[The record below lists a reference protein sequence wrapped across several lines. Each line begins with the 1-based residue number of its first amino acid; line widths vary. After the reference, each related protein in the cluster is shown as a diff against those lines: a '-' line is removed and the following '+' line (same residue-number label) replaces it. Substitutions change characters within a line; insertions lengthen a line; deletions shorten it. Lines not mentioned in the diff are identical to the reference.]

1 MSIQTDK
8 TNTKKEAMLKA
19 LEKTLGIVTSA
30 CTLAKVSRSQHYHW
44 MNHDPEYKGS
54 VTDLENIALDFAESH
69 LHDLIKEGS
78 PAATIFFLK
87 TKGKRRGYIETT
99 AIEVT
104 EKKPLTW
111 MDEVIIRK
119 EIAESK

>member
-8 TNTKKEAMLKA
+8 TNTKKEALIKA

-44 MNHDPEYKGS
+44 LNNDPEYKRS

-99 AIEVT
+99 SIEVT

-111 MDEVIIRK
+111 MDEVISRK
-119 EIAESK
+119 EIPEST

>member
-1 MSIQTDK
+1 MSIQSDK
-8 TNTKKEAMLKA
+8 TNTKKEAMIKA

-44 MNHDPEYKGS
+44 LKQDPEYKQR

-69 LHDLIKEGS
+69 LHELIKEGS

-87 TKGKRRGYIETT
+87 TKGKRRGYVETT
-99 AIEVT
+99 SIEVT

-111 MDEVIIRK
+111 MDEVVIRK

>member
-8 TNTKKEAMLKA
+8 TNTKKEALIKA

-44 MNHDPEYKGS
+44 LNNDPEYKRS

-111 MDEVIIRK
+111 MDEVISRK
-119 EIAESK
+119 EIREIK

>member
-1 MSIQTDK
+1 MSIQSDK
-8 TNTKKEAMLKA
+8 TNTKKDAMLKA
-19 LEKTLGIVTSA
+19 LEKTLGIVTTA

-44 MNHDPEYKGS
+44 MNHDPEYKRS

-69 LHDLIKEGS
+69 LHELIKDGS

>member
-1 MSIQTDK
+1 
-8 TNTKKEAMLKA
+8 MLKA
-19 LEKTLGIVTSA
+19 LEKTLGIVTTA
-30 CTLAKVSRSQHYHW
+30 CSKASVSRATHYQW
-44 MNHDPEYKGS
+44 LKIDPIYKQS

-99 AIEVT
+99 SIEVT

>member
-8 TNTKKEAMLKA
+8 TNTKKEALIKA

-44 MNHDPEYKGS
+44 LNNDPEYKRS

>member
-30 CTLAKVSRSQHYHW
+30 CTLSKVSRSQHYHW
-44 MNHDPEYKGS
+44 MKVDPEYKQS
-54 VTDLENIALDFAESH
+54 VRDLENIALDFAESH
-69 LHDLIKEGS
+69 LHELIKDGS

-87 TKGKRRGYIETT
+87 TKGKRRGYVETT
-99 AIEVT
+99 SIEVT

-111 MDEVIIRK
+111 MDEVVIRK
-119 EIAESK
+119 EIEESK

>member
-1 MSIQTDK
+1 MSIQSDK
-8 TNTKKEAMLKA
+8 TNTKKDAMLKA
-19 LEKTLGIVTSA
+19 LEKTLGIVTTA

-44 MNHDPEYKGS
+44 MNHDPEYKRS

-69 LHDLIKEGS
+69 LHELIKDGS

-111 MDEVIIRK
+111 MDEVVTRK
-119 EIAESK
+119 EIRESK

>member
-1 MSIQTDK
+1 MSIQSDK
-8 TNTKKEAMLKA
+8 TNTKKEAMIKA

-44 MNHDPEYKGS
+44 LKQDPEYKQR

-69 LHDLIKEGS
+69 LHGLIKEGS
-78 PAATIFFLK
+78 AAATIFFLK
-87 TKGKRRGYIETT
+87 TKGKRRGYVETT
-99 AIEVT
+99 SIEVT

-111 MDEVIIRK
+111 MDEVVIRK

>member
-8 TNTKKEAMLKA
+8 TNTKKEAMIKA

-44 MNHDPEYKGS
+44 LKQDPEYKQR

-69 LHDLIKEGS
+69 LHELIKEGS

-87 TKGKRRGYIETT
+87 TKGKRRGYVETT
-99 AIEVT
+99 SIEVT

-111 MDEVIIRK
+111 MDEVVIRK